1 MIHSNNT
8 NTNIACSG
16 KKDEQAV
23 ERIIPLPSV
32 LIDFIAMTLCD
43 LMPPKKISVRRRQSL
58 PVNISQQP
66 IMPELVY
73 FIQKITFQGGIDCRT
88 ALVALIY
95 LERAKVNL
103 PKSAV
108 GGYDTCHRM
117 FLASILI
124 ASKFLGDNH
133 CPRHMTSIPSTW
145 SHYYSY
151 YYCTNS
157 TTATTTLSILTNRH
171 LADLCGGFFPLHE
184 INQLER
190 AFLKLL
196 NYQCWVTDQDIQQF
210 VLDHRVDFSFFFL
223 AVGFIASAM
232 ALKEPPTELQV
243 GIRKRIPAEKCLV
256 KSNNGDSLSMHY
268 TGTLF
273 DTGVKFDSSLDR
285 NEPFVFKLGMGQVI
299 QGWDQGLL
307 K

>member
-43 LMPPKKISVRRRQSL
+43 LMPPKKMSVRRRQSL

-88 ALVALIY
+88 AVVALIY
-95 LERAKVNL
+95 LERAKANL

-124 ASKFLGDNH
+124 ASKFLRDNH
-133 CPRHMTSIPSTW
+133 CHRHMTSIPSTW

-151 YYCTNS
+151 YYCTNN

-210 VLDHRVDFSFFFL
+210 VLDHRVDFSL
-223 AVGFIASAM
+223 
-232 ALKEPPTELQV
+232 
-243 GIRKRIPAEKCLV
+243 
-256 KSNNGDSLSMHY
+256 
-268 TGTLF
+268 
-273 DTGVKFDSSLDR
+273 
-285 NEPFVFKLGMGQVI
+285 
-299 QGWDQGLL
+299 
-307 K
+307 

>member
-1 MIHSNNT
+1 
-8 NTNIACSG
+8 
-16 KKDEQAV
+16 
-23 ERIIPLPSV
+23 
-32 LIDFIAMTLCD
+32 MTLCD

-210 VLDHRVDFSFFFL
+210 VLDHRVDFSL
-223 AVGFIASAM
+223 
-232 ALKEPPTELQV
+232 
-243 GIRKRIPAEKCLV
+243 
-256 KSNNGDSLSMHY
+256 
-268 TGTLF
+268 
-273 DTGVKFDSSLDR
+273 
-285 NEPFVFKLGMGQVI
+285 
-299 QGWDQGLL
+299 
-307 K
+307 